1 MRDHMQY
8 PDFMR
13 SFFTIIICI
22 VFGMIGGNCIA
33 QQVLPKNDSAGY
45 DFLPRKKVI
54 FEDNFS
60 QDAIGAFPSKWRIL
74 GDGTSHSPRHCQVK
88 KEGDDF
94 ILVTSGAISDIEPK
108 INREPYLADSFTL
121 EYDFMLGAPEASI
134 VIDFRTKY
142 SKPRS
147 FDWFTISGNGDVFY
161 LNLNNAGK
169 VSDKYPGALECN
181 VWHHLAISNKNGMF
195 KLYIDQYH
203 LLTVPIYY
211 GSPLLSFGLHCNPV
225 GKYRNIRLA
234 TGGESSLSDSSIDVK
249 KSDSQATESLKVTVD
264 PEDKSLIVNVSS
276 AVKEDAQIT
285 VTNRAGKKVKE
296 MMTTTNV
303 DTEIELDAPAG
314 LYFILAVIKNK
325 TLTAKVVVE

>member
-1 MRDHMQY
+1 M
-8 PDFMR
+8 
-13 SFFTIIICI
+13 SNFFTIVICI
-22 VFGMIGGNCIA
+22 VLGLINNNCVA
-33 QQVLPKNDSAGY
+33 QKVFAQNDSAAY
-45 DFLPRKKVI
+45 DFLPRKQVI

-74 GDGTSHSPRHCQVK
+74 GDGTSHSPRHCQVQ

-108 INREPYLADSFTL
+108 ISREPYLADSFTL
-121 EYDFMLGAPEASI
+121 EYDFMLGTTDAGI

-147 FDWFTISGNGDVFY
+147 FDWFTVSGNGDVFY
-161 LNLNNAGK
+161 LNLNNAEK
-169 VSDKYPGALECN
+169 VSENYPGKLECN
-181 VWHHLAISNKNGMF
+181 VWHHLAIGNKNGMF

-211 GSPLLSFGLHCNPV
+211 ASPLLSFGLHCNPV
-225 GKYRNIRLA
+225 GKYKNIRLA
-234 TGGESSLSDSSIDVK
+234 TGSESSLSDSSIDISKV
-249 KSDSQATESLKVTVD
+249 DSPATASLKVTVD
-264 PEDKSLIVNVSS
+264 PEDRSLIVNVFS

-296 MMTTTNV
+296 MMATTNE
-303 DTEIELDAPAG
+303 DTEVVLDAPAG
-314 LYFILAVIKNK
+314 IYFISAVIKNK

>member
-1 MRDHMQY
+1 
-8 PDFMR
+8 MR

-22 VFGMIGGNCIA
+22 VFSMISDNCIA
-33 QQVLPKNDSAGY
+33 QQVPPNNDSAVY
-45 DFLPRKKVI
+45 DFLPRKQVI

-108 INREPYLADSFTL
+108 IDREPYLADSFTL
-121 EYDFMLGAPEASI
+121 EYDFMLSAPEASI

-142 SKPRS
+142 SQPRS

-169 VSDKYPGALECN
+169 VSENYPGKFECN
-181 VWHHLAISNKNGMF
+181 VWHHLAIGNKNGMF
-195 KLYIDQYH
+195 KLYVDQYH

-211 GSPLLSFGLHCNPV
+211 GFPLLSFGLHCNPV
-225 GKYRNIRLA
+225 AKYKNIRLA
-234 TGGESSLSDSSIDVK
+234 TGGESGLFDKSIDVK
-249 KSDSQATESLKVTVD
+249 NPDSPATESLKVTVD
-264 PEDKSLIVNVSS
+264 PEDKSLIVNVFS
-276 AVKEDAQIT
+276 AFKEDAQIT
-285 VTNRAGKKVKE
+285 VTNRAGKKIKQ
-296 MMTTTNV
+296 MMTTTNE
-303 DTEIELDAPAG
+303 DTEVVLDAPAG
-314 LYFILAVIKNK
+314 IYFISAVIENK